1 MDLLLN
7 ILNKS
12 GYIIDNENLQIIDYS
27 NNETGKIFCDK
38 DLIIYSFSDGRKII
52 FDKANNQVTIHI
64 SNDLDILYKSV
75 NDTKDNNIYID
86 LNMKLSNGTE
96 SCLEYYLKQTDF
108 CLDYEVIFNHK
119 DLDGYKSILFSK
131 YSHNPNAILYAY
143 ENGLL
148 EYTGLLNPNSYN
160 VEGVSQAITYSY
172 LKPLIRDSGLIDSND
187 IIEINNIMT
196 KGINIVNSSV
206 NELTNFFLSYDFSKE
221 KETPCEKIKLLD
233 NQKN

>member
-1 MDLLLN
+1 MNLLLN

-12 GYIIDNENLQIIDYS
+12 GYIIDNENLQIIDSS
-27 NNETGKIFCDK
+27 NNEIGKISCDK
-38 DLIIYSFSDGRKII
+38 DLITYSFSNGRKII
-52 FDKANNQVTIHI
+52 FDKANNQVTIHM

-75 NDTKDNNIYID
+75 NDSKSNNTYID

-96 SCLEYYLKQTDF
+96 SCLEYYLKQTEF

-131 YSHNPNAILYAY
+131 YQHNPSAILYAY

-160 VEGVSQAITYSY
+160 VEGISQTITYSY
-172 LKPLIRDSGLIDSND
+172 LKPLIRDSGLIDSKD
-187 IIEINNIMT
+187 IIEINNIMA

-206 NELTNFFLSYDFSKE
+206 NELTNYFLSYDFSEE
-221 KETPCEKIKLLD
+221 KEIPCEKIKLLD
-233 NQKN
+233 KQKN

>member
-12 GYIIDNENLQIIDYS
+12 GYIIDNENLQIIDSS
-27 NNETGKIFCDK
+27 NNEIGKISCDK
-38 DLIIYSFSDGRKII
+38 DLITYSFSNGRKII
-52 FDKANNQVTIHI
+52 FDKANNQVTIHM

-75 NDTKDNNIYID
+75 NDSKSNNTYID
-86 LNMKLSNGTE
+86 LNMKLSNGTK
-96 SCLEYYLKQTDF
+96 CTLEYYLKQTNF
-108 CLDYEVIFNHK
+108 CLDYEVIFDHK
-119 DLDGYKSILFSK
+119 NLYDFNSIQFSK
-131 YSHNPNAILYAY
+131 YSHNPSAILYAY

-148 EYTGLLNPNSYN
+148 EYTGLLNHNSYN

-196 KGINIVNSSV
+196 KGINIINSSV
-206 NELTNFFLSYDFSKE
+206 NELTNYFLSYDFSEE
-221 KETPCEKIKLLD
+221 KKIPCEKIKLLD
-233 NQKN
+233 KQKN